1 MSDFSNYAELKF
13 LHSGRSLIAGEEL
26 LDFQFTEEY
35 FRPTSSWN
43 VSIADRREMRDLI
56 SIGAKVQLS
65 LWGRPQV
72 TGYVESIESSKGVLK
87 LSGRD
92 ILAPVQ
98 DSYMDPHFKI
108 AKGDKLE
115 DVIKKLLNPFGITS
129 IDVNNKDNIEVSVK
143 PKAKR
148 QRHKQSTDWA
158 IKESGAE
165 AKSKDRDLK
174 ITEEQ
179 CKPGNEGVLQ
189 FIQKLLDRAS
199 LHMWAKAD
207 GSGVV
212 ISGVDFEEPL
222 YTVYCTKDS
231 SSIVSSSLKRNVA
244 DQSSVIVG
252 YAKTNS
258 SKQEVGR
265 CKAIA
270 INELVATDKDFNL
283 RSDVSEFI
291 QSQDLK
297 DATVLDV
304 RNNLKDFRKLFGDYN
319 TLRPMY
325 IIDNDSKSQEQLEKA
340 IAKKLAQMTHK
351 AFEYQISFQGNV
363 LTGVNTQIKVQ
374 DDFLGVSGTFWIE
387 SKRFSG
393 NNQGFITELTLRLP
407 YTVAFE

>member
-13 LHSGRSLIAGEEL
+13 LNSGRSLIAGEEL
-26 LDFQFTEEY
+26 LDFQLAEEY
-35 FRPTSSWN
+35 FRPTSAWS
-43 VSIADRREMRDLI
+43 VTIADRGQMRDLI
-56 SIGAKVQLS
+56 SIGAKVQLC
-65 LWGRPQV
+65 LWGAPQV
-72 TGYVESIESSKGVLK
+72 TGYLEQIDSSKGILK

-115 DVIKKLLNPFGITS
+115 DVIKKLLQPFGITQ
-129 IDVNNKDNIEVSVK
+129 IDLNNKDNLEVSVK

-148 QRHKQSTDWA
+148 QRHKQSTDWV

-165 AKSKDRDLK
+165 VNSADRDLK

-179 CKPGNEGVLQ
+179 CKPGNEGVFQ

-222 YTVYCTKDS
+222 WDFRCTKES
-231 SSIVSSSLKRNVA
+231 STVVSSSLKRNVS
-244 DQSSVIVG
+244 DQASVIVG

-291 QSQDLK
+291 KSQDLK

-304 RNNLKDFRKLFGDYN
+304 RNKLKDFRKYFGNYN

-325 IIDNDSKSQEQLEKA
+325 IIDSDSKSQEQLERA

-351 AFEYQISFQGNV
+351 AFEYTVSFQGNV
-363 LTGVNTQIKVQ
+363 LTGVNSQMKVT
-374 DDFLGVSGTFWIE
+374 DDYLGVSGTFWIE

-393 NNQGFITELTLRLP
+393 NNQGFITELTLRIP